1 MTSDATITR
10 EIRALMAAGDR
21 AGATALL
28 KSLLRDVTGVAVA
41 AATIRADEYSLNSIN
56 GFVDLAD
63 GQALFFKF
71 HQEEN
76 EESGVAEYYN
86 AEILKEA
93 GYPVDVPVYIERRP
107 GRQILLYRRRADP
120 RLADVCVAIERG
132 AATAIDAESV
142 IALQRRT
149 DAALARVMIASL
161 HRADAAAIARE
172 PIHQLFH
179 HRLHDG
185 DSATLGGRVGR
196 FYIGQDFA
204 FPGCALPWETLAN
217 APWRINGRDYPITLD
232 RAFTDALA
240 LLSPERLAGH
250 GAVIAHGDAHNANVW
265 LERDAAGAA
274 PRLCLFDPAFA
285 GRHVPALL
293 AEVKATFHNILAHP
307 FWLYDPA
314 EAERRY
320 SARVRLVDGVI
331 EIEHDHA
338 LSPLRRAFLES
349 KARLMWRPLLD
360 ALRARGWLPDDW
372 ERIVRLALFCGP
384 TLVMD
389 LRAGGSGGHN
399 PTSAAIGLATA
410 ITLASAPAGDGPP
423 DPVQDFLALAT
434 P

>member
-1 MTSDATITR
+1 
-10 EIRALMAAGDR
+10 MAAGDQ

-28 KSLLRDVTGVAVA
+28 KTLVRDVTGVAVA
-41 AATIRADEYSLNSIN
+41 DAIIRDDEYSLNSIN

-86 AEILKEA
+86 AEILREA
-93 GYPVDVPVYIERRP
+93 GYPVDLPAYVERRP

-132 AATAIDAESV
+132 EAAALDAESV
-142 IALQRRT
+142 IALQRQT
-149 DAALARVMIASL
+149 DAELARVMIASL

-179 HRLHDG
+179 HRLHDSDPG
-185 DSATLGGRVGR
+185 TLGGRVGR
-196 FYIGQDFA
+196 FYIGRDFA
-204 FPGCALPWETLAN
+204 FPGCTLGWETLAN
-217 APWRINGRDYPITLD
+217 APWRINGRDYPISLG
-232 RAFTDALA
+232 RAFKDALVVLA
-240 LLSPERLAGH
+240 PERLAGH

-265 LERDAAGAA
+265 LERDATGAAGAA
-274 PRLCLFDPAFA
+274 ARLCLFDPAFA
-285 GRHVPALL
+285 GRHLPALL

-314 EAERRY
+314 EAARRY
-320 SARVRLVDGVI
+320 TARVRLVGGVV

-338 LSPLRRAFLES
+338 LTSLRRAFLES
-349 KARLMWRPLLD
+349 KARLLWRPLLG

-372 ERIVRLALFCGP
+372 RRIVRAALFCSP

-389 LRAGGSGGHN
+389 LRAGGGGGHN
-399 PTSAAIGLATA
+399 PTSSAIGLATA
-410 ITLASAPAGDGPP
+410 ITLAGAPDPASAGDGPP
-423 DPVQDFLALAT
+423 DSVQEFLALAT
-434 P
+434 PEPER